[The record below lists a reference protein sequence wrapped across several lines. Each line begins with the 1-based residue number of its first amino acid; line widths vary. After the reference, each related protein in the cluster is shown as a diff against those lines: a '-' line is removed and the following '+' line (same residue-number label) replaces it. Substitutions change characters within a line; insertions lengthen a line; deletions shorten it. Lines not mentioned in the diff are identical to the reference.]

1 MTPWID
7 ENPQAANVSTSH
19 FNEISNATDISHT
32 PDKTESD
39 LFDDE
44 VKPKTTTRTESWA
57 MNRFNGKVIELV

>member
-19 FNEISNATDISHT
+19 FNEISSATDISST

-39 LFDDE
+39 FFDDE
-44 VKPKTTTRTESWA
+44 VKSKTTTRNESWA
-57 MNRFNGKVIELV
+57 MNRLNGKSN